1 MTAHSASGRGVSSF
15 TTSAVVALPR
25 NCGCLKGAYDGC
37 SEKDQW
43 NIVAA
48 LQNRENAANSNGN
61 HECHQDMPHEM

>member
-1 MTAHSASGRGVSSF
+1 MRTRSRSDRGVSSF

-37 SEKDQW
+37 SEEDQW

-48 LQNRENAANSNGN
+48 PQSRENAANSNGN
-61 HECHQDMPHEM
+61 HECHQDMSHEM